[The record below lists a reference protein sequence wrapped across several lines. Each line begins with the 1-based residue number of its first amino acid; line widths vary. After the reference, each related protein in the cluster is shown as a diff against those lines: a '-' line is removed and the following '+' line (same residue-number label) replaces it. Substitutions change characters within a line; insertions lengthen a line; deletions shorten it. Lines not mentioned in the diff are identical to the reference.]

1 MSTSD
6 SVSIATCAH
15 FVQHQAEVAT
25 QVKVNSGLPPPIFG
39 YDPCMPLIGVIYTL
53 AS

>member
-6 SVSIATCAH
+6 SVSTCTH

-25 QVKVNSGLPPPIFG
+25 QVKVNSGLPPPIFE